1 MPLEITADAL
11 ERLQA
16 ELTRLETEE
25 LPEAIARIEAARSD
39 SINTLESSAHLGAVE
54 ERQRIEGS
62 IARLRRNI
70 TDAVII
76 ADTSDGQVRSGST
89 VTLDEDGDELV
100 VRIGTIHE
108 HSNDPDVTYTSPT
121 SPLGEA
127 LLGAKVGD
135 IISWDTPTGFTLNAR
150 ITAVA

>member
-1 MPLEITADAL
+1 MTLEITADAL

-25 LPEAIARIEAARSD
+25 LPAAIERIEAARSD
-39 SINTLESSAHLGAVE
+39 SINTLESTTHLGALE
-54 ERQRIEGS
+54 ERQRVE
-62 IARLRRNI
+62 ARIGQLRRNI
-70 TDAVII
+70 ADAVVIEAT
-76 ADTSDGQVRSGST
+76 ADGEIRSGST

-108 HSNDPDVTYTSPT
+108 HASDPDITYTSPT

-135 IISWDTPTGFTLNAR
+135 LISWNTPTGFTLNAK
-150 ITAVA
+150 ILGVS